1 MSRLCGVRAARLEG
15 LRLVAVEERIEAEL
29 ALGRHAGLVEELGVL
44 VGEHPHR
51 ERLRGLLMVA
61 LYRSGRQAEALEAYR
76 EARASLAELGLEPG
90 GELRRLERQI
100 LGQDPGLELRRDRL
114 VAAEGLVFPGPL
126 APLPSFPFVG
136 RERELER
143 LRMLLGRAEAG
154 EGGVVLLG
162 GEAGAGKTRLLRELA
177 GEALGRGMLVLYGAS
192 DADVT
197 TPYEPVREWIKF
209 LIRVCDPAGLAECL
223 TDGGDRLSR
232 LVPELER
239 LTDTPTPPRDD
250 NGADPFVLQSAA
262 AELLRRLSRLQPLL
276 LLVDD
281 IHWSDGETLHLLR
294 RLARSAPEGRT
305 LVVAAYRDRGKK
317 SFRRS
322 QTPLATC
329 RGSRGSH
336 GFRVGNLTRDEV
348 SVFIRASTEAEATP
362 ELVTSI
368 RELTDGTPLLLCE
381 LWRDLRES
389 GGAEAPDSAS
399 LARAVAELRG
409 PERIRDIVKQRLS
422 RLAPDATA
430 AVSSRRSPGLGS
442 SSPCSRRPVGST
454 TKRS

>member
-1 MSRLCGVRAARLEG
+1 MVGLGGVKQRALLALLALDVGRVVGRERLVDGLWEVPPETAVKAVQVFVSQLRKLLPEGVLVSRAPGYVLEVPAESVDVVRFERLLGEARGVDAGRAVELLGEGLGLWRGPALADLGDEPFVRGEAARLEG

-143 LRMLLGRAEAG
+143 LRILLGRAEAG

-209 LIRVCDPAGLAECL
+209 LIRVCDPAGA
-223 TDGGDRLSR
+223 
-232 LVPELER
+232 
-239 LTDTPTPPRDD
+239 
-250 NGADPFVLQSAA
+250 
-262 AELLRRLSRLQPLL
+262 RRMP
-276 LLVDD
+276 
-281 IHWSDGETLHLLR
+281 HR
-294 RLARSAPEGRT
+294 R
-305 LVVAAYRDRGKK
+305 
-317 SFRRS
+317 
-322 QTPLATC
+322 
-329 RGSRGSH
+329 
-336 GFRVGNLTRDEV
+336 
-348 SVFIRASTEAEATP
+348 
-362 ELVTSI
+362 
-368 RELTDGTPLLLCE
+368 
-381 LWRDLRES
+381 
-389 GGAEAPDSAS
+389 
-399 LARAVAELRG
+399 
-409 PERIRDIVKQRLS
+409 
-422 RLAPDATA
+422 
-430 AVSSRRSPGLGS
+430 
-442 SSPCSRRPVGST
+442 RRPPLTPRTRARTPHRHTHPATG
-454 TKRS
+454 